1 MGDILDWILSVA
13 EELGVWGLIL
23 ITFLDSFISPIPP
36 EVLFIPLS
44 LVDPS
49 NALWLAAVTTVV
61 SVVGAFVGYGLG
73 LKGGRPLVKR
83 IFSEKKVA
91 AAENIIQTH
100 GVMAVLVASF
110 TPVPFKLITV
120 SSGALCLSLK
130 KLIFWSTLG
139 RGARFFVVAGIITL
153 YGQSAR
159 EFLESPTFS
168 WLTLGAGIVG
178 IIAYLV
184 RMRHRSNIKGE

>member
-1 MGDILDWILSVA
+1 LEWVLSVA
-13 EELGVWGLIL
+13 EEFGVWGLIL
-23 ITFLDSFISPIPP
+23 LTFLDSFISPIPP

-49 NALWLAAVTTVV
+49 NALWLASVTTVV
-61 SVVGAFVGYGLG
+61 SVIGAFVGYWLG

-83 IFSEKKVA
+83 IFSEKKLV

-120 SSGALCLSLK
+120 SSGALCLSLR

-159 EFLESPTFS
+159 QFLESSSFS
-168 WLTLGAGIVG
+168 CLTLGLGVIGV
-178 IIAYLV
+178 IAYLV
-184 RMRHRSNIKGE
+184 RMRLKKSIKGE